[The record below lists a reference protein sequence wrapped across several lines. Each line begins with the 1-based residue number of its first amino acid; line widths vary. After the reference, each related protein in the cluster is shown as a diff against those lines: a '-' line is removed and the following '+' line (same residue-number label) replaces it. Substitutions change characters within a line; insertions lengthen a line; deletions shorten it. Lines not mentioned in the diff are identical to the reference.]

1 MSPTNVQNQTE
12 PVFVDRSGRRR
23 RLLATAGTGVGAT
36 MVVALGVVVAGL
48 FGASPAHI
56 PGLPGGRHA
65 EPASSQQGDAGLE
78 GRPDAASRATDRPTA
93 TGSATPTTTPVA
105 AVATPPKGPNAT
117 PSRRHEPTQTP
128 SKPGKPR

>member
-1 MSPTNVQNQTE
+1 MSPTNIQDETE

-65 EPASSQQGDAGLE
+65 EPASTREGTAGLE
-78 GRPDAASRATDRPTA
+78 GRPEGASRATDRPTA
-93 TGSATPTTTPVA
+93 TASPTPTVTPVA
-105 AVATPPKGPNAT
+105 ATTPTKGPSAT
-117 PSRRHEPTQTP
+117 PSKRHEPTQTP